1 MTGEYLE
8 NFPIGSEMAYFNP
21 QLGRRSCMLFIGIHC
36 NDFCEIF
43 QDYGTLLVTK
53 TDNNE
58 YLAPDRG
65 QQVYSLY
72 QAEGNELA
80 IKAGKKRER

>member
-1 MTGEYLE
+1 MNILKTFLLAPKWLILTHNWVEDLVC
-8 NFPIGSEMAYFNP
+8 F
-21 QLGRRSCMLFIGIHC
+21 FIGIHC